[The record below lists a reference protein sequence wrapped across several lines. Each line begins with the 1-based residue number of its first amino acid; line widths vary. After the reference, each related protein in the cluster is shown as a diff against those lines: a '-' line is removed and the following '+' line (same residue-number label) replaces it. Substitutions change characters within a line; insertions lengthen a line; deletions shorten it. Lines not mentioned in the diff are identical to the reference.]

1 MNKLGRNKW
10 IIYVTVLLLIAN
22 MVTLTMLWI
31 NNKHAR
37 AFNQRGGSLFEF
49 ISKELQFTPIQKEQ
63 YEKLKQ
69 LHHKDSEPMQDS
81 LRLSKEAFF
90 SLLKQQNVSDTL
102 VMQQYATVALAEKN
116 IALLNFRHFQQ
127 IRAICNA
134 EQQQKFDTI
143 LLEVVG
149 RIGSQRP
156 PNKPGEFRPPMQNG
170 ENAPP
175 PEDKGN
181 GERPPP
187 PPEDRERMG
196 PPPAHEREDK
206 QPPQKENEM

>member
-1 MNKLGRNKW
+1 
-10 IIYVTVLLLIAN
+10 LLIAN
-22 MVTLTMLWI
+22 IVTLSMLWI

-37 AFNQRGGSLFEF
+37 AFNQGGGSLFEF
-49 ISKELQFTPIQKEQ
+49 ISKELQFAPAQREQ

-69 LHHKDSEPMQDS
+69 LHHKESVPMQDS

-90 SLLKQQNVSDTL
+90 SLLKQQNVNDTL
-102 VMQQYATVALAEKN
+102 VMQQYAAVALAEKN

-134 EQQQKFDTI
+134 TQQQKFDTI

-156 PNKPGEFRPPMQNG
+156 PGKPVEFRPPMQNG
-170 ENAPP
+170 ENGPP
-175 PEDKGN
+175 REDKGN
-181 GERPPP
+181 GERRPP

-196 PPPAHEREDK
+196 PPPRE
-206 QPPQKENEM
+206 N